1 MAAEVIHS
9 GLVDVCWI
17 VPCGPRKDKSI
28 RTHILDRL
36 TMAHLAV
43 QSTFSANFP
52 IYVHAIEYGRKE
64 GKVNNNFQKDRAL
77 MNVIFLKIFLYS
89 SFYFYNT
96 SKTTFFFNNYDIGL
110 LFFTT
115 IYSFYYT

>member
-1 MAAEVIHS
+1 MTSLNFVLGGTFDPITDGHLKMAAEVVHS

-64 GKVNNNFQKDRAL
+64 GKVNNNFQK
-77 MNVIFLKIFLYS
+77 
-89 SFYFYNT
+89 
-96 SKTTFFFNNYDIGL
+96 G
-110 LFFTT
+110 
-115 IYSFYYT
+115 

>member
-64 GKVNNNFQKDRAL
+64 GKVKNNGQKDRAL
-77 MNVIFLKIFLYS
+77 LNVIF
-89 SFYFYNT
+89 
-96 SKTTFFFNNYDIGL
+96 
-110 LFFTT
+110 
-115 IYSFYYT
+115 